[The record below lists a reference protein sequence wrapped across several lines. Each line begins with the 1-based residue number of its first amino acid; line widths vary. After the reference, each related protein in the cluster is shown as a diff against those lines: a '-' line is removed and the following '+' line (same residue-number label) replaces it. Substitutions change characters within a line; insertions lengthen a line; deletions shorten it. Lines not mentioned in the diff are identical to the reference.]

1 MNKLRVAVLMG
12 GMSIER
18 EVSFNSGR
26 TVCDHL
32 DRFLYDVI
40 PVFHTPDNK
49 LYLLPQRFLHRGKIS
64 DFEKRL
70 ETESTNILWDDLP
83 AYADFVYIAVHG
95 RYAEDG
101 TLQGMLE
108 LLKLPYLGAKV
119 RGSALGMDKVLQ
131 KKFLR
136 THNIPIARDI
146 VLTPTMINI
155 YQQKP
160 EELYTLLTQQQLIY
174 PLIVKPAHEGSSLG
188 VSVVKHQNELLP
200 ACHAAMSIDREHQ
213 QQVLIEE
220 KITGMEFSC
229 IVMQDPVTGDLKA
242 LTATEVVCERGT
254 EFHDYEQK
262 YMPGRAMKFTPA
274 RCSETDIQTIKDNC
288 LRVVQA
294 LEFGIFGRIDGF
306 LQSDGTVVIVDP
318 NSLSG
323 MGPSSF
329 IFNQAAYAGM
339 NHTQLINHLI
349 KAELQ
354 HTPLYKD
361 FFTTMTNH
369 YAPENRLR
377 VAVILAGP
385 SNEKEVALDSGRNVC
400 YKLSPHKYQVT
411 PIFMDKESNLYP
423 LSSTLL
429 VHNATAEIEH
439 EIDRSTKI
447 KWHDLPKL
455 ADFVFIA
462 LHGSPGE
469 DGIVQGALELLK
481 LPYNGSGIAASA
493 LGMDKYKT
501 NQLLRQQ
508 GFDVPHST
516 LVTQHAWQ
524 LNQHTV
530 LQELQATHTFPCI
543 IKPHNDGCSVLVSKA
558 YAPQELTTA
567 LTTIFS
573 MGKQVAMVEEYIAG
587 MELTVGVIGN
597 DTPRALPPSQAVV
610 KHDLLS
616 MEEKFLPGAGE
627 NQTPAPLPTDV
638 LERIKRVMEGVFST
652 LGCAGYA
659 RIDCFYQSAQI
670 SPTGQ
675 ERIIPLEINTLPAL
689 TPATCIFHQAAE
701 LSITP
706 TEFIDLI
713 IELGLER
720 HKQQPLTHT
729 KDLFTQ
735 KNT

>member
-1 MNKLRVAVLMG
+1 MKKLRVAVLMG

-32 DRFLYDVI
+32 DTFLYDVV
-40 PVFHTPDNK
+40 PVFQTPENK

-64 DFEKRL
+64 DFDRRL
-70 ETESTNILWDDLP
+70 ATESTEILWDDLP
-83 AYADFVYIAVHG
+83 NYTDFVYIAMHG

-108 LLKLPYLGAKV
+108 LLNLPYLGAKV
-119 RGSALGMDKVLQ
+119 RGSALGMDKILQ

-136 THNIPIARDI
+136 AANIPVARDI
-146 VLTPTMINI
+146 LLTPLMIKEF
-155 YQQKP
+155 QEKP
-160 EELYTLLTQQQLIY
+160 SKLYALLNEQNLTY
-174 PLIVKPAHEGSSLG
+174 PLIVKASHEGSSLG
-188 VSVVKHQNELLP
+188 VYVVKQQEKLLD
-200 ACHAAMSIDREHQ
+200 ACIAAMTIDAEHTQ
-213 QQVLIEE
+213 HVLIEE
-220 KITGMEFSC
+220 KIEGMEFSC
-229 IVMQDPVTGDLKA
+229 IVIQDPITGKITA
-242 LTATEVVCERGT
+242 LSPTEVVCEAGT
-254 EFHDYEQK
+254 DFHNYEQK

-274 RCSETDIQTIKDNC
+274 RCSPTDSDTIKSTC
-288 LRVVQA
+288 LQVVKA

-306 LQSDGTVVIVDP
+306 LKIDGTVVIIDP
-318 NSLSG
+318 NTLSG

-329 IFNQAAYAGM
+329 IFNAAAYAGM
-339 NHTQLINHLI
+339 NHAQIINHLI

-361 FFTTMTNH
+361 FFTTMKHT
-369 YAPENRLR
+369 YSSENRLR

-400 YKLSPHKYQVT
+400 YKLSPRKYDVM
-411 PIFMDKESNLYP
+411 PIFMDKHNNLYP
-423 LSSTLL
+423 LSPTML
-429 VHNATAEIEH
+429 VHNSTAEIEH
-439 EIDRSTKI
+439 DLDHTTKI
-447 KWHDLPKL
+447 KWHQLPEL

-481 LPYNGSGIAASA
+481 IPYNGSGIAASA
-493 LGMDKYKT
+493 LGMDKFKT
-501 NQLLRQQ
+501 NELLRQQ
-508 GFDVPHST
+508 GFDVPKST
-516 LVTQHAWQ
+516 LVSYAVWQ
-524 LNQHTV
+524 KNTVTV
-530 LQELQATHTFPCI
+530 LQDIQKIHTFPCI
-543 IKPHNDGCSVLVSKA
+543 VKPHNDGCSVMVTKA
-558 YAPQELTTA
+558 YSTEELTTA
-567 LTTIFS
+567 LTNMFS
-573 MGKQVAMVEEYIAG
+573 LGKDTAMIEEYIIG

-597 DTPRALPPSQAVV
+597 DKPRALPPSQAVV

-638 LERIKRVMEGVFST
+638 LERIKRVVEGVFTT
-652 LGCAGYA
+652 LGCSGYA
-659 RIDCFYQSAQI
+659 RIDCFYQSATI

-701 LSITP
+701 LGISP
-706 TEFIDLI
+706 TEFIDI
-713 IELGLER
+713 IVELGLEKHTQR
-720 HKQQPLTHT
+720 PLT
-729 KDLFTQ
+729 
-735 KNT
+735 NTATFLKELNI